1 MKEMSL
7 RKRYVPFPNNHK
19 LVPKLCTIIII
30 KSFLIT
36 FCLVASIYL
45 ISNAH
50 LFKKYAYDTAAVT
63 NKQENISK
71 EEEETNISH
80 ILFGIGGSTKSW
92 NNRSS
97 YSELWWRP
105 NVTRGFVWLDE
116 IPQENEPWPETFPPY
131 RVSEDTS
138 TFKYTCWFGDRSAVR
153 IARILKESFELG
165 LNNVRWFVMG
175 DDDTVFFT
183 ENLVTVL
190 TKYDHNQ
197 MYYIGGISESVE
209 INVLGSY
216 SQAFGGG
223 GIAISYPLAA
233 ELVKIL
239 DGCINRYHYLYASD
253 QKIGSCVTEIG
264 VSLTKE
270 PGFHQM
276 DIQGSPR
283 GLLAAHP
290 VAPLVSL
297 HHLDVYLIHPLI
309 PSMSQFE
316 SVKKVIEAY
325 NKDPSRTMQQSL
337 CYDLKRNWS
346 LSVSWGFSIQLYPWL
361 MNARELEMPMQTFKT
376 WKGSKEPFTFSTQ
389 PSNVE
394 ACKRP
399 IEFYLDQVVDLRNG
413 EILTSYSTI
422 IGETN
427 EQCENQHYRPALALH
442 MVNVTTTILPP
453 QVWRQ
458 APRRQCCDVINDE
471 DGIRSNLHIR
481 IRGCNRGES
490 VTPPF
495 YDKYGEFA
503 YFQRFVR

>member
-1 MKEMSL
+1 
-7 RKRYVPFPNNHK
+7 
-19 LVPKLCTIIII
+19 
-30 KSFLIT
+30 
-36 FCLVASIYL
+36 
-45 ISNAH
+45 
-50 LFKKYAYDTAAVT
+50 
-63 NKQENISK
+63 
-71 EEEETNISH
+71 
-80 ILFGIGGSTKSW
+80 
-92 NNRSS
+92 
-97 YSELWWRP
+97 
-105 NVTRGFVWLDE
+105 
-116 IPQENEPWPETFPPY
+116 
-131 RVSEDTS
+131 
-138 TFKYTCWFGDRSAVR
+138 
-153 IARILKESFELG
+153 
-165 LNNVRWFVMG
+165 
-175 DDDTVFFT
+175 
-183 ENLVTVL
+183 
-190 TKYDHNQ
+190 
-197 MYYIGGISESVE
+197 
-209 INVLGSY
+209 
-216 SQAFGGG
+216 
-223 GIAISYPLAA
+223 
-233 ELVKIL
+233 
-239 DGCINRYHYLYASD
+239 
-253 QKIGSCVTEIG
+253 
-264 VSLTKE
+264 
-270 PGFHQM
+270 M